1 MSDNSTRQL
10 LFSLSL
16 CARAR
21 KLVIGTPMVCERLR
35 KDSSRKGNTE
45 QKIYAVLEASDTSDN
60 THSKIVSK
68 CSFYGVSHYRI
79 EISSQELAHA
89 IGKTGATAAVGVTD
103 EQLWRAV
110 SAHLPNSEN
119 Y

>member
-1 MSDNSTRQL
+1 
-10 LFSLSL
+10 
-16 CARAR
+16 
-21 KLVIGTPMVCERLR
+21 MVCERLR
-35 KDSSRKGNTE
+35 KDSQRAGGTE

-68 CSFYGVSHYRI
+68 CSFYGVGHYRLDI
-79 EISSQELAHA
+79 GAELLAHA
-89 IGKTGATAAVGVTD
+89 IGKTGATAAVGITD